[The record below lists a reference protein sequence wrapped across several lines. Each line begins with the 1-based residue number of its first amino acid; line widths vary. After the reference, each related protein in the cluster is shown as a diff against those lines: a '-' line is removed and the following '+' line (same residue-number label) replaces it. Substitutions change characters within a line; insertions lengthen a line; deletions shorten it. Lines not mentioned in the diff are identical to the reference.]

1 MWGSTMKI
9 TIDIP
14 KNTIKELISVTGSDN
29 EEDAIIKAIDFTN
42 DRY

>member
-1 MWGSTMKI
+1 MKI

-14 KNTIKELISVTGSDN
+14 KNTIKELISVTDSDN
-29 EEDAIIKAIDFTN
+29 EEDAIKKAIDFTN

>member
-1 MWGSTMKI
+1 MKI

-14 KNTIKELISVTGSDN
+14 KKTIDQLISATSADN
-29 EEDAIIKAIDFTN
+29 EEDAIKKAIDFTN